1 MNLVL
6 GTTIMLP
13 KTSTISLPTTGELPL
28 FVCKVLCFVNY
39 YVRLKIDTFL

>member
-13 KTSTISLPTTGELPL
+13 KTSTISPPITGELPL
-28 FVCKVLCFVNY
+28 FICKSY
-39 YVRLKIDTFL
+39 YAKLKIDIFL